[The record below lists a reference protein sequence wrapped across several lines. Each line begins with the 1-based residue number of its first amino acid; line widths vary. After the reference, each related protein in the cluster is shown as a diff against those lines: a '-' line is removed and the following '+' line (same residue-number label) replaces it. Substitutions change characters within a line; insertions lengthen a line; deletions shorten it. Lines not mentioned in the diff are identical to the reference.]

1 MAEEKAKASETPSVG
16 GGAPAQK
23 PILLIALLILNML
36 VVGGVGAMLYLGK
49 KKEAQKPSIDQ
60 VVQGEHETQKKEE
73 EKVDDLMGS
82 TISMETFLINLAGTR
97 GGKLAKITMEFEV
110 SNELVKDEIIKR
122 KPQIR
127 DMIIIMLSS
136 KSFDSLSTSE
146 GKNGLRDEI
155 RDEVNHFL
163 TKGEIK
169 RIFFTEFIFN

>member
-1 MAEEKAKASETPSVG
+1 VAEEKAKAAES
-16 GGAPAQK
+16 PAASGPPPQK
-23 PILLIALLILNML
+23 PILLIALLVLNML

-49 KKEAQKPSIDQ
+49 KKEAQKPSIDH

-73 EKVDDLMGS
+73 EKVDDLMGA

-146 GKNGLRDEI
+146 GKNSLRDEI

>member
-1 MAEEKAKASETPSVG
+1 VAEEKAKASESPAAA
-16 GGAPAQK
+16 GAPAQK
-23 PILLIALLILNML
+23 PILLIALLVLNML

-49 KKEAQKPSIDQ
+49 KKEAHKPTIDQ
-60 VVQGEHETQKKEE
+60 VVQGEHDTQKKEE
-73 EKVDDLMGS
+73 EKIDDLMGS

-136 KSFDSLSTSE
+136 KSFDSLSSSE
-146 GKNGLRDEI
+146 GKNSLRDEI